1 MTRELLVV
9 AGSTTI
15 DCPLN
20 PSIVVLVAFLLL
32 ELLQTAPITVSPEG
46 EALNDSETVLS
57 EVVLATGRPF
67 EKVGLLLLARLSR
80 S

>member
-32 ELLQTAPITVSPEG
+32 ELTPITVSPEG

-67 EKVGLLLLARLSR
+67 EKVGLLLLARLS
-80 S
+80 SS